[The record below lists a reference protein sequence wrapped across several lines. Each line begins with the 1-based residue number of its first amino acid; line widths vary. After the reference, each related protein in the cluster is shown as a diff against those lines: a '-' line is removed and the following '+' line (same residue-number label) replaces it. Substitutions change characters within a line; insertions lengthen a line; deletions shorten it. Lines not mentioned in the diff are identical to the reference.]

1 MNIWNILLV
10 STETIWN
17 IWTLAHLW
25 HSSFRRPTSSG
36 GKHVTTAFLCSILY
50 LGWSQYP
57 PSLSM
62 VHPRVPVQVLPLETM
77 SINVCQVHR
86 MLNLYRTQRK
96 KKTWYPLKQI
106 MISMISMISFK
117 QHMISWKLQLAI
129 SIFRKAANTRLPGAL
144 WKRPPPSRRT
154 SAKISGFSASSAG
167 KKSWIAWGS
176 TFSYVNWGILGIEW
190 KKKSTTLDISRCTF
204 EY

>member
-62 VHPRVPVQVLPLETM
+62 VHPRVPVQVLALETM

-96 KKTWYPLKQI
+96 KKKHDIHWNKSWYQWYQWYQWYPLNNTWSPENFNSPYPSSEKR
-106 MISMISMISFK
+106 
-117 QHMISWKLQLAI
+117 LTLA
-129 SIFRKAANTRLPGAL
+129 SPAHFGSVRLPAVGPQRKSLGFQPAL
-144 WKRPPPSRRT
+144 RE
-154 SAKISGFSASSAG
+154 
-167 KKSWIAWGS
+167 KKVGSLGDRHFHMLIGEYWG
-176 TFSYVNWGILGIEW
+176 
-190 KKKSTTLDISRCTF
+190 
-204 EY
+204 